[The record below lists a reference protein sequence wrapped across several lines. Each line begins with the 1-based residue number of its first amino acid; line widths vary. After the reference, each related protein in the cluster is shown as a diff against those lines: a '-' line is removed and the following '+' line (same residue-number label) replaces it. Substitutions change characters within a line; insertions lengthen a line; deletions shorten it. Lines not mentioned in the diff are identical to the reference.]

1 VPRLGQRSQAP
12 AGAVAPQPVT
22 PLGDGSLGRAAT
34 SIAHELNNR
43 VSVIVSS
50 ATLLAIDLGPD
61 HPFREEL
68 DEILRAAEG
77 AAQLVR
83 DLAERARR

>member
-1 VPRLGQRSQAP
+1 MEPRVGQSQGRVGPLAP
-12 AGAVAPQPVT
+12 PAVT
-22 PLGDGSLGRAAT
+22 PLGDGSLRRVAT
-34 SIAHELNNR
+34 NIAHELNNR

-68 DEILRAAEG
+68 DEILRAAAG

-83 DLAERARR
+83 DLAESARA